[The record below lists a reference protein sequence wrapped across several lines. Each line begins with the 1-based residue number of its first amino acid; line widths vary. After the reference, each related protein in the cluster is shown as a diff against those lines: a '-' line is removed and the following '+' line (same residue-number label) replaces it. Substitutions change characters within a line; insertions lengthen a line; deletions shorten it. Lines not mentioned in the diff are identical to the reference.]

1 MVSGSQRVPRAQ
13 GGAGGRAEQG
23 LKGGK
28 IREPEL
34 AGDKVPLARGI
45 RVDLGPGKSPLVRDI
60 SGMRQLWGSCRARG
74 RAAPSRGCP
83 GGEKVP
89 VAATTPAVPQTPR
102 DPRKAWLGLDPLPGN
117 PGAAQSTGKSLL
129 AHLLFLECCE
139 ARNPIALKGKKGSG
153 KCLEP
158 CCTSCCPAG
167 HSTGLPEP
175 GKGTAGIVQGSTGAQ
190 HLP

>member
-1 MVSGSQRVPRAQ
+1 M
-13 GGAGGRAEQG
+13 
-23 LKGGK
+23 
-28 IREPEL
+28 
-34 AGDKVPLARGI
+34 
-45 RVDLGPGKSPLVRDI
+45 DLGPGKSPLVRDI

-102 DPRKAWLGLDPLPGN
+102 DPRKAWLGLDPLPDN

-158 CCTSCCPAG
+158 CCHPAVLQDTARGSQSWGREQLELFRAALEPSICPDQQTGAFPAG
-167 HSTGLPEP
+167 AWEFS
-175 GKGTAGIVQGSTGAQ
+175 
-190 HLP
+190 